1 MTFNLSIQVSSAQ
14 IQPELSG
21 DFPTLTFLA
30 GSPAAWHD
38 QVVPDTHVIEFEPAE
53 VADWE
58 AEDQLTGRLAAL
70 LDVADPDQA
79 QAMLS
84 EVRLEIPDV
93 IDHTELTRFS
103 AERGTPLAESLVS
116 DVKDFDFN
124 LVELPLT
131 ILVPEG
137 TIQLV
142 RLRLRLAIDAGAGA
156 SAVAY
161 DLFPRDDWSV
171 VQHDVGNLSLDVAK
185 ALTFVCPPLGEALGL
200 KLNLP
205 LRWKSTDV
213 RIRTSDRL
221 SNPVEWYVTDRSINQ
236 GFTAYLIARS
246 PKGANVKLHATVLC
260 QLRKPGLL
268 GRLMKSSYRSAEES
282 YDLS

>member
-1 MTFNLSIQVSSAQ
+1 MPGARVIQ
-14 IQPELSG
+14 
-21 DFPTLTFLA
+21 
-30 GSPAAWHD
+30 
-38 QVVPDTHVIEFEPAE
+38 FEPAE

-70 LDVADPDQA
+70 VDVADPAQA
-79 QAMLS
+79 QAMLK
-84 EVRLEIPDV
+84 EVRLEVPDV

-103 AERGTPLAESLVS
+103 AERGTPLAESLAP
-116 DVKDFDFN
+116 DVERFDYHLAEF
-124 LVELPLT
+124 PLT

-142 RLRLRLAIDAGAGA
+142 RLRVRLAIDAGADA

-171 VQHDVGNLSLDVAK
+171 VPV
-185 ALTFVCPPLGEALGL
+185 
-200 KLNLP
+200 
-205 LRWKSTDV
+205 RWTSTSV

-246 PKGANVKLHATVLC
+246 PKGANVRLHATVLC
-260 QLRKPGLL
+260 QLRKRGLL
-268 GRLMKSSYRSAEES
+268 GRLVKSSYRSAEQT
-282 YDLS
+282 YDLA

>member
-1 MTFNLSIQVSSAQ
+1 MPGTRVIQ
-14 IQPELSG
+14 
-21 DFPTLTFLA
+21 
-30 GSPAAWHD
+30 
-38 QVVPDTHVIEFEPAE
+38 FEPAE

-70 LDVADPDQA
+70 VDVADPAQA
-79 QAMLS
+79 QAMLK
-84 EVRLEIPDV
+84 EVRLEVPDV
-93 IDHTELTRFS
+93 IDHTELTRLS
-103 AERGTPLAESLVS
+103 AERGTPLAESLAP
-116 DVKDFDFN
+116 DVERFDYHLAEF
-124 LVELPLT
+124 PLT

-142 RLRLRLAIDAGAGA
+142 RLRVRLAIDAGADA

-171 VQHDVGNLSLDVAK
+171 VSHDVGQLSVDVAK
-185 ALTFVCPPLGEALGL
+185 ALTFVCPPLGDALGL
-200 KLNLP
+200 KLSVP
-205 LRWKSTDV
+205 VRWTSTSV

-236 GFTAYLIARS
+236 GFTAYLIGRS
-246 PKGANVKLHATVLC
+246 PKGASVRLHATVLC

-268 GRLMKSSYRSAEES
+268 GRLVKSSYRSAEQT
-282 YDLS
+282 YDLA

>member
-1 MTFNLSIQVSSAQ
+1 MPGTRAIQ
-14 IQPELSG
+14 
-21 DFPTLTFLA
+21 
-30 GSPAAWHD
+30 
-38 QVVPDTHVIEFEPAE
+38 FEPAE

-70 LDVADPDQA
+70 VDVADPAQA
-79 QAMLS
+79 QAMLK
-84 EVRLEIPDV
+84 EVRLEVPDV
-93 IDHTELTRFS
+93 IDHTELTRLS
-103 AERGTPLAESLVS
+103 AERGTPLAESLAP
-116 DVKDFDFN
+116 DVERFDYH
-124 LVELPLT
+124 LVEFPLT

-142 RLRLRLAIDAGAGA
+142 RLRVRLAINAGPDA
-156 SAVAY
+156 SPVAY

-171 VQHDVGNLSLDVAK
+171 VTHDVGQLSVDVAK
-185 ALTFVCPPLGEALGL
+185 ALTFVCPPLGDALGL
-200 KLNLP
+200 KLSVP
-205 LRWKSTDV
+205 VRWTSTSV

-268 GRLMKSSYRSAEES
+268 GRILKSSYRSAGQT
-282 YDLS
+282 YDLA